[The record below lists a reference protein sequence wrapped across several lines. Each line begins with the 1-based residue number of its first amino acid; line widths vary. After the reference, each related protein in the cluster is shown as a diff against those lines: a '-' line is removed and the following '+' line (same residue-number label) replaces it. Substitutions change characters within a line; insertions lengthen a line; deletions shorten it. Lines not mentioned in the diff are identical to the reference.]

1 MLSRSIGEA
10 IHVRDPSEKE
20 PLREQNPEVR
30 LRGENG
36 RAEMEELGKH
46 MDPGDLI
53 AIVKAI
59 VRKAALLS
67 IDEAGAIILGPAWPY
82 LEPVIQPVLKE
93 LEERFPELPVL
104 AQTPRAEALKIVE
117 DILTALETDF
127 ELQSLLGTY
136 CI

>member
-1 MLSRSIGEA
+1 
-10 IHVRDPSEKE
+10 
-20 PLREQNPEVR
+20 
-30 LRGENG
+30 
-36 RAEMEELGKH
+36 MEELGKH

-93 LEERFPELPVL
+93 LEGRFPELAVL
-104 AQTPRAEALKIVE
+104 AQTPRAQALKIVE
-117 DILTALETDF
+117 DILTALETDCH
-127 ELQSLLGTY
+127 LQSLLATH